1 MVDKIAP
8 HRPSTRSAEKR
19 DRIGEAV
26 LAVLAEHGIGGLTHR
41 RVAQAAGVP
50 IAATTYHYATKADM
64 LADAFQRLL
73 DSYLHSFRRM
83 ADRHRRGEGDDRTLD
98 DLVTRLAVNAAGR
111 HRTRTLAWCE
121 LMLDAGRDPAGH
133 ALAQRWFADLERV
146 WGEMASLLEGEHV
159 PLGVSAAIDLTIGY
173 LFVVLALGLSG
184 DAVRA
189 LRQSVPIETLLPPGP
204 ASSVADGGAESP
216 STAKAAKA
224 KSAILDS
231 AIDLLVQS
239 GPGAISYRTVAAG
252 AGVALSAPAYYFG
265 SIEQLIRIAEAT
277 LFDAAKERYRE
288 TVSILSKSVLTADDV
303 ADVTAA
309 VLIREATEYRRA
321 SLAHYSIWLEAAR
334 GAALRPEVGDAIVDQ
349 AAGWHRRL
357 RQLADRPG
365 KSGMDFQALFVGRLV
380 RSLASGASLDS
391 LSNFR
396 KEVRYLL
403 GKTQDR

>member
-1 MVDKIAP
+1 VVDKIAP

-265 SIEQLIRIAEAT
+265 SIEQLIRVAEAT

-288 TVSILSKSVLTADDV
+288 TTSILSRSALTADDI

-334 GAALRPEVGDAIVDQ
+334 GAALRPEVGGAIVDQ
-349 AAGWHRRL
+349 ATGWRRRL
-357 RQLADRPG
+357 GQLTDGPT
-365 KSGMDFQALFVGRLV
+365 KSGMDFQALFIGRLV

-391 LSNFR
+391 LSYFR

-403 GKTQDR
+403 GKALNQ